1 MQGTKEEYDFRQ
13 YIEIDLDRFEKVI
26 IRHNDKR
33 YRINVDKFIEMF
45 AEEVEK

>member
-1 MQGTKEEYDFRQ
+1 MQEATIKCESRQ
-13 YIEIDLDRFEKVI
+13 NIEIDLDIFEEVI

-45 AEEVEK
+45 AEEVKQ